1 MIIIS
6 NSTIPDKAL
15 NKLAELGG
23 VISFITNGIT
33 YPAIS
38 GHPDVFFCQ
47 IDKLLVAAPNIPA
60 DIKNKLVKRKI
71 NFIEGSSAVGSKY
84 PETAKYNA
92 VVTDSYLIHN
102 LKVTDSR
109 IKELCSNRI
118 SIHVNQAYTRC
129 NLLPLNNDR
138 FITSDLG
145 IYETLINNKLI
156 ALYVDPKQIKLP
168 YFKNGFFGGACGVYK
183 NKIYIIGSL
192 IEMKGKNQII
202 DFLSDTNY
210 NIVELYNGPIYD
222 GGSLI
227 FIDSTAKN
235 C

>member
-6 NSTIPDKAL
+6 NSTIPDEAL
-15 NKLAELGG
+15 KKLDQIGD
-23 VISFITNGIT
+23 VIPFITRGIT

-38 GHPDVFFCQ
+38 GHPDVFFCHV
-47 IDKLLVAAPNIPA
+47 DELLVSAPNIPA
-60 DIKNKLVKRKI
+60 DIKKKLVKGKI

-92 VVTDSYLIHN
+92 VVTDRYLIHN
-102 LKVTDSR
+102 LQVTDSR

-145 IYETLINNKLI
+145 IYNTLINNKLT
-156 ALYVDPKQIKLP
+156 ALYIDPKQIKLP
-168 YFKNGFFGGACGVYK
+168 DFSNGFFGGACGVYK

-192 IEMKGKNQII
+192 VEMKEKNQII
-202 DFLSDTNY
+202 DFLSYTNY
-210 NIVELYNGPIYD
+210 NILELYKGPLYD